1 MLFCQADSTFSAI
14 VFPFIRNME
23 NRNVSQRADVSSS
36 YCPPTYKKKAAVV
49 SCSSR
54 LVEHLALLYDGKIG
68 NNSDRRLVIFE
79 SVKFDVD
86 ISVDVAQKTPNQSE
100 YNKRKTSHKCTFIPH
115 LFIHIFFFTFLN
127 IFLSGLSVLMVMD
140 RTKLRRKKGE
150 TQHRVHHQVP
160 CLVWERKSVRLWGAP
175 VEHDDKLA
183 LQSVAL
189 SEFAAFFLQRDRA
202 LLADGAKKKWCT
214 HRLRARVRTAQV
226 EKKRN
231 REKRERKKT
240 MFIIRNAD
248 EREEEEGKKGPGC
261 YGAPIHLYRL
271 SSALSLF
278 YFLGSFF
285 LSCFVSFWPLLC
297 LLSFNSNRLTDFQCQ
312 LSQTLLHV
320 ALKWSKGEK
329 DKMVGGFWTR
339 PHVLGVG
346 FFFAS

>member
-1 MLFCQADSTFSAI
+1 MFAIVFPTTRPVHVYTYNFSNTWTLFFFSSFDYRLTKPMLFCQADSTFSAI

-36 YCPPTYKKKAAVV
+36 YCPSTHKKKAAVV

-127 IFLSGLSVLMVMD
+127 IFLSGPSVLMVMD

-160 CLVWERKSVRLWGAP
+160 CLV
-175 VEHDDKLA
+175 
-183 LQSVAL
+183 
-189 SEFAAFFLQRDRA
+189 
-202 LLADGAKKKWCT
+202 
-214 HRLRARVRTAQV
+214 
-226 EKKRN
+226 
-231 REKRERKKT
+231 
-240 MFIIRNAD
+240 
-248 EREEEEGKKGPGC
+248 
-261 YGAPIHLYRL
+261 
-271 SSALSLF
+271 
-278 YFLGSFF
+278 
-285 LSCFVSFWPLLC
+285 
-297 LLSFNSNRLTDFQCQ
+297 
-312 LSQTLLHV
+312 
-320 ALKWSKGEK
+320 
-329 DKMVGGFWTR
+329 
-339 PHVLGVG
+339 
-346 FFFAS
+346 

>member
-1 MLFCQADSTFSAI
+1 M
-14 VFPFIRNME
+14 
-23 NRNVSQRADVSSS
+23 
-36 YCPPTYKKKAAVV
+36 
-49 SCSSR
+49 
-54 LVEHLALLYDGKIG
+54 
-68 NNSDRRLVIFE
+68 
-79 SVKFDVD
+79 
-86 ISVDVAQKTPNQSE
+86 
-100 YNKRKTSHKCTFIPH
+100 
-115 LFIHIFFFTFLN
+115 
-127 IFLSGLSVLMVMD
+127 
-140 RTKLRRKKGE
+140 
-150 TQHRVHHQVP
+150 
-160 CLVWERKSVRLWGAP
+160 
-175 VEHDDKLA
+175 EHDDKLA

-320 ALKWSKGEK
+320 ALK
-329 DKMVGGFWTR
+329 
-339 PHVLGVG
+339 
-346 FFFAS
+346 

>member
-1 MLFCQADSTFSAI
+1 MF
-14 VFPFIRNME
+14 
-23 NRNVSQRADVSSS
+23 
-36 YCPPTYKKKAAVV
+36 
-49 SCSSR
+49 R
-54 LVEHLALLYDGKIG
+54 LREKIG
-68 NNSDRRLVIFE
+68 
-79 SVKFDVD
+79 
-86 ISVDVAQKTPNQSE
+86 
-100 YNKRKTSHKCTFIPH
+100 
-115 LFIHIFFFTFLN
+115 
-127 IFLSGLSVLMVMD
+127 
-140 RTKLRRKKGE
+140 
-150 TQHRVHHQVP
+150 QVG
-160 CLVWERKSVRLWGAP
+160 GAP

-285 LSCFVSFWPLLC
+285 CLVSCLSGLSCAFY
-297 LLSFNSNRLTDFQCQ
+297 LS
-312 LSQTLLHV
+312 TLI
-320 ALKWSKGEK
+320 
-329 DKMVGGFWTR
+329 D
-339 PHVLGVG
+339 
-346 FFFAS
+346 